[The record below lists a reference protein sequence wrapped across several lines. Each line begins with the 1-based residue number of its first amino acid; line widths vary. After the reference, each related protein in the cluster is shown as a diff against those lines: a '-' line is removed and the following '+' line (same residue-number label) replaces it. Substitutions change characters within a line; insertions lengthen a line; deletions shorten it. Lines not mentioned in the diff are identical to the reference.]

1 MRLLSSQELMTI
13 CDRHWIPGRTVEY
26 GEFVLAYNELAIRG
40 PEIRDWCRGLLTH
53 PDYDAR
59 ECGAFLLGQLGQR
72 RQLGEAEAAV
82 VAELGALTQRP
93 VEEDCKELQAVDVAI
108 DALAEIGHQ
117 AGIPFLRAVLFS
129 DDEWLSGDFQ
139 WAAAHSLGRLVGE
152 SFGEAGNPVAAAR
165 AWLLA
170 HPG

>member
-1 MRLLSSQELMTI
+1 MAI

-26 GEFVLAYNELAIRG
+26 GEFVLAYNELATRG
-40 PEIRDWCRGLLTH
+40 PEIRDWCRGLLAH

-59 ECGAFLLGQLGQR
+59 ECGAFLLGQLGQL

-82 VAELGALTQRP
+82 VSELGALTQRP
-93 VEEDCKELQAVDVAI
+93 VEEDCKELQAVDAAI
-108 DALAEIGHQ
+108 DALAEIGHP
-117 AGIPFLRAVLFS
+117 AGIPFLRVVLYS
-129 DDEWLSGDFQ
+129 DDEWLSGDSR

-152 SFGEAGNPVAAAR
+152 PFSEATDPVAAAR
-165 AWLLA
+165 AWLSA